1 MALKAMRV
9 LVVMAL
15 VAALMQLSQALG
27 IAQFRRIAAQN
38 NVTFMLVF
46 GDSSVDPGNNNRLAT
61 TTKGNFLPYGKNFF
75 NGRPTGR
82 FTDGRLATDFIGKSF
97 VTYLYAYSAFTYHC
111 LLILLQKL
119 LNNDPTLL
127 DSLARMLSFCGRKK
141 KKQIPKLVYITAS
154 YILTPSV

>member
-97 VTYLYAYSAFTYHC
+97 FTYLYAYSAF
-111 LLILLQKL
+111 IISIQVSSIKL
-119 LNNDPTLL
+119 NAITVSLFYYKSCSIMTLH
-127 DSLARMLSFCGRKK
+127 F
-141 KKQIPKLVYITAS
+141 
-154 YILTPSV
+154 

>member
-61 TTKGNFLPYGKNFF
+61 TAKGNFLPYGKNFF

-97 VTYLYAYSAFTYHC
+97 FTYLYAYSAF
-111 LLILLQKL
+111 IISIQVSAIKL
-119 LNNDPTLL
+119 NAITVSLFYYKSCSIMTLH
-127 DSLARMLSFCGRKK
+127 F
-141 KKQIPKLVYITAS
+141 
-154 YILTPSV
+154 